1 MINRIKALLT
11 GGGVSGKASR
21 AAKGKT
27 SEPQEWTP
35 ALFRQQ
41 IKQLLKTKPPVEQQ
55 RLLRA
60 ALIVDQFAFLDAG
73 QELYGQPF
81 VYNLL
86 RLGPNELASVVDRIG
101 QDCYGLLDVE
111 RDDPVV
117 MDIGA
122 HIGIF
127 GVFVKASRPKSRV
140 IVLEADPD
148 NVVYLRRN
156 MARFDGIDVV
166 QAALLDTEEDLTLF
180 RSKRI
185 DWRSSLRVVA
195 DFEER
200 VKAEGDEFEPLQ
212 TLRTQTLDSL
222 VERLSLDRLDLL
234 KIAVG
239 GQVEPRIIKGARRT
253 LERFRPRLGMYVYAE
268 NEAEI
273 QDILVPLGYEMRPS
287 KWKGGEHIKTFV
299 PVVTEP
305 K

>member
-1 MINRIKALLT
+1 MIKRIKALLT
-11 GGGVSGKASR
+11 GGRASGKPQGR
-21 AAKGKT
+21 T
-27 SEPQEWTP
+27 PEPQDWTP
-35 ALFRQQ
+35 ELFRKQVN
-41 IKQLLKTKPPVEQQ
+41 QLLKMKPPVEQQ

-86 RLGPNELASVVDRIG
+86 RLGPNELASVADRIG

-122 HIGIF
+122 HIGVF
-127 GVFVKASRPKSRV
+127 GVFAKARRPRSRV
-140 IVLEADPD
+140 IVLEADSD
-148 NVVYLRRN
+148 NVAYLRRN
-156 MARFDGIDVV
+156 MERFDRIDVV
-166 QAALLDTEEDLTLF
+166 QAALLDREEDLTLF

-200 VKAEGDEFEPLQ
+200 VKAESDEFEPQQ

-222 VERLSLDRLDLL
+222 VERLGLDRLDLL

-239 GQVEPRIIKGARRT
+239 GQIEPRILKGARRT
-253 LERFRPRLGMYVYAE
+253 LERFRPHIGMYVYAE

-273 QDILVPLGYEMRPS
+273 QDILAPLGYEMRPS

-299 PVVTEP
+299 PVVTGP
-305 K
+305 T

>member
-1 MINRIKALLT
+1 MLRRIKALLT
-11 GGGVSGKASR
+11 GGR
-21 AAKGKT
+21 AIARAGGAAG
-27 SEPQEWTP
+27 SPEQFSQEVK
-35 ALFRQQ
+35 R
-41 IKQLLKTKPPVEQQ
+41 LLKLKPPVEQQ

-60 ALIVDQFAFLDAG
+60 ALMVDQFAFLDAG
-73 QELYGQPF
+73 QKLYGQPF

-86 RLGPNELASVVDRIG
+86 RLGPNELASVADRIG

-127 GVFVKASRPKSRV
+127 GVFAKANRPRSRV
-140 IVLEADPD
+140 IVVEADPD
-148 NVVYLRRN
+148 NVAYLQRN
-156 MARFDGIDVV
+156 MKPFDGVDVV
-166 QAALLDTEEDLTLF
+166 QAALLDREEDLTLF

-200 VKAEGDEFEPLQ
+200 LKVEGDEFEPQQ

-222 VERLSLDRLDLL
+222 VERFGLDRLDLL

-239 GQVEPRIIKGARRT
+239 GQIEPRILKGARQT

-273 QDILVPLGYEMRPS
+273 MEILAPLGYEMRPS
-287 KWKGGEHIKTFV
+287 KWKGGEHMKTFV
-299 PVVTEP
+299 PVGATAT
-305 K
+305 